1 MFALVYHAVCALVYV
16 SLTMTDFSLF
26 FMLASVASTPTGVTV
41 NRTGLT
47 SAKVSWTAPSPAPA
61 GYEVFY
67 QEETNKSLGNTSNTE
82 LILTEMTLGVTYSI
96 FVVAYGAER
105 APVLP
110 SAHSNTVTISF
121 VVSTTGDGS
130 RKHITTGL
138 TPLTSY
144 SIQVATVS
152 DGGTGPYSTT
162 PLPIETLQDG

>member
-1 MFALVYHAVCALVYV
+1 MLALVYHAVCALVYV

-26 FMLASVASTPTGVTV
+26 FLLASVASTPTGVTV

-96 FVVAYGAER
+96 FVVAYGAEG

-121 VVSTTGDGS
+121 VVSTIGEGS
-130 RKHITTGL
+130 REHITTGL

-144 SIQVATVS
+144 SIQVATVN